1 MLQMEIRAMI
11 WVAQEIEGEMMPFI
25 SVTREKRNKREYL
38 SPLGGH
44 FLYSPSHPA
53 KILNN

>member
-1 MLQMEIRAMI
+1 MT

-44 FLYSPSHPA
+44 FFVQSFASGEDS
-53 KILNN
+53 K